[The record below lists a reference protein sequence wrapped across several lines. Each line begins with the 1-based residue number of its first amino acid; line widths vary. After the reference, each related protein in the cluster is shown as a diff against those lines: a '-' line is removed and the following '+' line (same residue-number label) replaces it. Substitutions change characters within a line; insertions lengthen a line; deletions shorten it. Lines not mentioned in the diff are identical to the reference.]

1 MQTSHLGSIALYPSR
16 LQLAVQHGR
25 FEVQQCDLQT
35 SVARLTAAGLLDLAS
50 SSALHY
56 DLTADLAGLRAL
68 VGPGVLEGT
77 LRLQGQ
83 ASGALTAITLQ
94 GTLAGQ
100 HLRYADEHVEALH
113 VTYEGTQLG
122 AQPRVTAH
130 LETQKTRLGQVPVEH
145 LVLDATYDSAVQQLQ
160 VTAEVT
166 QSSGYSG
173 KVRGSVHWTATGQQF
188 TLDELVVHL
197 AGHPWRTVAP
207 VEVIHDGQGLRLT
220 QLHLAHADE
229 ALELTG
235 AFDGTRFQDV
245 HLRAAQIDV
254 TFLQRLVPLPDFVQ
268 GRAALQAHLSGTLT
282 APVLAMELTLRPEPQ
297 PRRPFDQL
305 HATLD
310 YAQQQLQSEVRCVR
324 PTVRC

>member
-1 MQTSHLGSIALYPSR
+1 MQMSTSRPACDVRGHPAGGATACDGPSGDAQNAPGS
-16 LQLAVQHGR
+16 
-25 FEVQQCDLQT
+25 
-35 SVARLTAAGLLDLAS
+35 
-50 SSALHY
+50 
-56 DLTADLAGLRAL
+56 
-68 VGPGVLEGT
+68 
-77 LRLQGQ
+77 
-83 ASGALTAITLQ
+83 
-94 GTLAGQ
+94 
-100 HLRYADEHVEALH
+100 
-113 VTYEGTQLG
+113 
-122 AQPRVTAH
+122 
-130 LETQKTRLGQVPVEH
+130 VPVEH
-145 LVLDATYDSAVQQLQ
+145 LALDATYDSAVQQLQ
-160 VTAEVT
+160 VTAEAT

-207 VEVIHDGQGLRLT
+207 VEVIRDGQDLRLT

-229 ALELTG
+229 ALELSG

-282 APVLAMELTLRPEPQ
+282 APVLALELTLRPEPQ
-297 PRRPFDQL
+297 PQRPFDQL

-310 YAQQQLQSEVRCVR
+310 YAQQQLQSEVRVHQANR
-324 PTVRC
+324 EVLTWLPTCPLISPSPL